1 MWVVVLWQDIQSWH
15 SNWQFRCLNG
25 PARQGY
31 SLDGAVP
38 LTAQCVRYAESVVAR
53 APDSEDAP
61 SEGDYIVCFF
71 SRNDGSAAVGIV
83 CFCES
88 NYTCVCFFVLLV
100 LRWSLREVGC
110 AFQRME

>member
-1 MWVVVLWQDIQSWH
+1 MARHPVMAFKLAIPLLKWARSPRLQLGWCCS
-15 SNWQFRCLNG
+15 SN
-25 PARQGY
+25 
-31 SLDGAVP
+31 
-38 LTAQCVRYAESVVAR
+38 AESVVAR